1 MNQICVNKG
10 TFRTFQLDVRGGIK
24 ELSKI
29 STIIKIALGSIAGFS
44 LLVGG
49 IGIMNMM
56 LVAVGEWTREF
67 GLRRALGAK
76 RLDILLQFLSEAM
89 MMCSI
94 GGVLGVG

>member
-1 MNQICVNKG
+1 M
-10 TFRTFQLDVRGGIK
+10 RGGIK

-56 LVAVGEWTREF
+56 LVAVGERTREF